1 LRTELQEGLADAAT
15 AAIALVGESVFALD
29 RQIAF
34 TTVDPQ
40 VLADV
45 VPVEDAPA
53 MAETLPLLS
62 GTVDRSFDWLTE
74 PDSVASLSA
83 WTAR

>member
-1 LRTELQEGLADAAT
+1 LTTELQDGLAEAAT

-34 TTVDPQ
+34 TTVDPH
-40 VLADV
+40 VLAEVD
-45 VPVEDAPA
+45 PVDEAPA
-53 MAETLPLLS
+53 MADTFPLLS
-62 GTVDRSFDWLTE
+62 GTVDRSFDWLVE
-74 PDSVASLSA
+74 PESVASLSA